1 MQPQSLKQKIK
12 IKINQKTDLPSFF
25 PSFLPFLISAYWILM
40 ATLIKIT
47 SNLKDM
53 GLFCDRENIQN
64 CFIYQP
70 FLLLPLFL
78 N

>member
-1 MQPQSLKQKIK
+1 MQPQNLKQKIK
-12 IKINQKTDLPSFF
+12 IKINKKTDL